1 MITTYMAELT
11 QVEKTKYWSDIKA
24 QWKIVKEGKNGEV
37 AKAQQQINIL
47 QEKLGVEVTDFNKI
61 IEETP
66 TQEIEEYTLAK
77 AEEILGEK
85 NIDIIDR
92 GVDFAIAYKM
102 IVSDLV
108 VKKYPKLRNNHA
120 GIGQMVNIS
129 YDQVKDKIK

>member
-1 MITTYMAELT
+1 MAELT

-24 QWKIVKEGKNGEV
+24 QWKIVKEGKNGEM

-66 TQEIEEYTLAK
+66 TQEVEEYTLAK

-85 NIDIIDR
+85 NIDIIDK

-102 IVSDLV
+102 IVADLV

-129 YDQVKDKIK
+129 YDQVKEKIK

>member
-1 MITTYMAELT
+1 MAELT

-24 QWKIVKEGKNGEV
+24 QWKIVKEGKNGDK

-47 QEKLGVEVTDFNKI
+47 QEKLDVEVTDFNKVN
-61 IEETP
+61 EETP
-66 TQEIEEYTLAK
+66 TQEVEEYTLAQ
-77 AEEILGEK
+77 AEEIIGAE
-85 NIDIIDR
+85 NIDIIDK
-92 GVDFAIAYKM
+92 GVDFALAYKM

-129 YDQVKDKIK
+129 SDQVKGKLK